1 MFNLRFKLLSVF
13 TRSEFALC
21 LGLILFAL
29 TSMLTGCV
37 SDNDNSQEVPELNDL
52 QMSLTPLARGVT
64 KTATTFEQY
73 IKNGLYL
80 RSLQN
85 NYAVDGVLE
94 NTALADKASDG
105 DAGFSQTNVQQQGVA
120 EGDRVKYDGEHMF
133 IANNQYDFQILERSM
148 SEEAQSSVR
157 VMQRDSNG
165 DVSEAAS
172 IPLNLP
178 SANINSLY
186 LNNNTLVAVSDIYQE
201 QAVYMNDSYI
211 AADSIMPTKA
221 QFNVSLINVSEPQ
234 NSTKIGSLTID
245 GFVVDSRRVG
255 DTLYIISRYSP
266 VVDDLLYAESE
277 EEQGEN
283 YRRIMDTKISDLL
296 PKYRDQDGIEQ
307 ALVTAENC
315 YLPENATDKDGF
327 DNMVTLT
334 AININNPQQLSSAC
348 VNSQIQ
354 GIYAT
359 PSSVY
364 LYSTNYVNQ
373 LFFDN
378 QVEQANEETSV
389 IHKFELDGGA
399 IDYAASGTVS
409 GRFDWH
415 MSNLRFSEHNGDLRV
430 ITTAGDRFSGYQHKL
445 NILRQDNKTLTLA
458 AQLPNA
464 NNPKPIGKVNNQ
476 GIVLED
482 IKSVRFF
489 DELAYVVTFLTTDPL
504 YVLDLSDAQNPVI
517 RGELE
522 VPGYSSYLHPV
533 SENLLIGI
541 GQNVGLG
548 ILEINNGQALPVE
561 DFPLVDGA
569 KVTLFDVS
577 DLSAP
582 REIRSLVFADAYT
595 PVEYNYHAF
604 TSLTAEDGTYRIAIP
619 FERWLTSSYVQE
631 EKGIVYEWSQENFL
645 GLFDISNIT
654 QSESSA
660 ELNYI
665 GRVDAID
672 IEEPIHH
679 ASSWDDRAILHD
691 EDVYYIHGM
700 QVWKSLWQNPE
711 QVMGPF

>member
-1 MFNLRFKLLSVF
+1 MFNKKIALFSMF
-13 TRSEFALC
+13 TRSELALC
-21 LGLILFAL
+21 LLLSLVTF

-37 SDNDNSQEVPELNDL
+37 SDNDNIKEVPELNGL

-80 RSLQN
+80 RSEQN

-94 NTALADKASDG
+94 SSALVDKASAG
-105 DAGFSQTNVQQQGVA
+105 DTGFSQTNVQQQGVA
-120 EGDRVKYDGEHMF
+120 EGDRVKYDGEYMY
-133 IANNQYDFQILERSM
+133 IANNQYDFHMLES
-148 SEEAQSSVR
+148 SIQEQTQSSVR
-157 VMQRDSNG
+157 VMLRDNNG

-186 LNNNTLVAVSDIYQE
+186 LNNNTLVAVSDLYQE
-201 QAVYMNDSYI
+201 QADYMNATSI

-221 QFNVSLINVSEPQ
+221 QFNVSLINVNEPK
-234 NSTKIGSLTID
+234 NSSTIGSLTFD

-255 DTLYIISRYSP
+255 DTLYVVSRYSP
-266 VVDDLLYAESE
+266 VVDGLVYAESKAE
-277 EEQGEN
+277 KWAN
-283 YRRIMDTKISDLL
+283 YRRIMDTNISDLL
-296 PKYRDQDGIEQ
+296 PKYRDQDGIER
-307 ALVTAENC
+307 ALVTAEDC

-327 DNMVTLT
+327 DDMVTLT
-334 AININNPQQLSSAC
+334 AININNPQQLTSAC
-348 VNSQIQ
+348 VNSQVQ

-359 PSSVY
+359 SSSVY

-373 LFFDN
+373 FFFDSKAS
-378 QVEQANEETSV
+378 EQSSV
-389 IHKFELDGGA
+389 IHKFTLDGSA
-399 IDYAASGTVS
+399 IDYVASGTIS

-445 NILRQDNKTLTLA
+445 NILRQNNNNLA
-458 AQLPNA
+458 LVAQLPNA
-464 NNPKPIGKVNNQ
+464 SNPKPIGKVNND

-489 DELAYVVTFLTTDPL
+489 GDLAYVVTFLTTDPL
-504 YVLDLSDAQNPVI
+504 YVIDLSDPMNPVI
-517 RGELE
+517 QGQLE

-533 SENLLIGI
+533 SPTLLLGI

-548 ILEINNGQALPVE
+548 IFEVNNGQALPAE
-561 DFPLVDGA
+561 DFPLIQGA
-569 KVTLFDVS
+569 KVSLFDVS

-582 REIRSLVFADAYT
+582 KEIRSLVFEGAYT

-604 TSLTAEDGTYRIAIP
+604 TSLATEDDSYRIALP
-619 FERWLTSSYVQE
+619 FDRWLTTSYVQE
-631 EKGIVYEWSQENFL
+631 GGGIVYEWSQENFL

-654 QSESSA
+654 QGNSSA

-665 GRVDAID
+665 GNVNAID
-672 IEEPIHH
+672 TEGPFNH
-679 ASSWDDRAILHD
+679 ASAWDDRAILHYD
-691 EDVYYIHGM
+691 DVYYIHGM
-700 QVWKSLWQNPE
+700 QVWKSLWHSPE

>member
-1 MFNLRFKLLSVF
+1 MFNTKVVLFSAF

-21 LGLILFAL
+21 SLLSLVTL

-37 SDNDNSQEVPELNDL
+37 NDNDNNQEVPELNDL
-52 QMSLTPLARGVT
+52 QMSLTPLAKGT
-64 KTATTFEQY
+64 NQTATTFEQY

-430 ITTAGDRFSGYQHKL
+430 ITTAGNRFSGYQHKL
-445 NILRQDNKTLTLA
+445 NILKQDNKTLTLA

>member
-1 MFNLRFKLLSVF
+1 MFNKKFALFSMF

-21 LGLILFAL
+21 SLLSLVTL

-37 SDNDNSQEVPELNDL
+37 SDSDNIKEVPELNDL
-52 QMSLTPLARGVT
+52 QMSLTPLARGT
-64 KTATTFEQY
+64 TNTETTFEQY

-80 RSLQN
+80 RSVQS
-85 NYAVDGVLE
+85 NYVVDGVLE
-94 NTALADKASDG
+94 STALADKASEG
-105 DAGFSQTNVQQQGVA
+105 DASFSQTNVQQQGVA
-120 EGDRVKYDGEHMF
+120 EGDRVKYDGKHMF
-133 IANNQYDFQILERSM
+133 VANNQYDFQILES
-148 SEEAQSSVR
+148 STIEQSKSSVR

-201 QAVYMNDSYI
+201 QAVYMNASYI
-211 AADSIMPTKA
+211 AADSILPTKA
-221 QFNVSLINVSEPQ
+221 QFNISLINVSEPK
-234 NSTKIGSLTID
+234 NSTTIESLTID

-255 DTLYIISRYSP
+255 DTLYVISRYSP
-266 VVDDLLYAESE
+266 IVNDLLYAENK
-277 EEQGEN
+277 EEQWEN
-283 YRRIMDTKISDLL
+283 YRRIMDTNISDLL
-296 PKYRDQDGIEQ
+296 PKYRNQDGIER

-315 YLPENATDKDGF
+315 YLPENATNEDGF

-334 AININNPQQLSSAC
+334 AININNPMQLTSVC

-373 LFFDN
+373 FFFDS
-378 QVEQANEETSV
+378 QASEQNSV
-389 IHKFELDGGA
+389 IHKFTLDGNA
-399 IDYAASGTVS
+399 IDYAASGTLS

-415 MSNLRFSEHNGDLRV
+415 MSNLRFSEHNDDLRV

-445 NILRQDNKTLTLA
+445 NILRQDNKTLTVA

-464 NNPKPIGKVNNQ
+464 NNPKPIGKINSQ

-522 VPGYSSYLHPV
+522 VPGYSSYLHPI

-619 FERWLTSSYVQE
+619 FERWLTSSYAQE

-654 QSESSA
+654 KGENIA

-672 IEEPIHH
+672 TEEPIHH

-691 EDVYYIHGM
+691 DDIYYIHGM
-700 QVWKSLWQNPE
+700 QIWKSLWHSPE

>member
-430 ITTAGDRFSGYQHKL
+430 ITTAGNRFSGYQHKL
-445 NILRQDNKTLTLA
+445 NILKQDNKTLTLA